1 MYSGV
6 AYSMEELVHEKRKVL
21 IVGLGKTGLSCAR
34 YLDSQN
40 IEIAITDSRKHPPE
54 VDVLL
59 KELPDTALFLGGF
72 DEKVFESAEELI
84 VSPGISLNEPVI
96 AKAIERGAPVAGDIE
111 LFAKATTA
119 PVIAITGSNGK
130 STVTSLVGLMARED
144 RKEVRVGGNLGVPAL
159 DLIQEQEP
167 DLYVLELSSFQL
179 ESTRSLNASVAAVL
193 NVSPDHMDRYNSIDE
208 YVSAKHRVF
217 NGDGVMVL
225 NADDERVMAMQRPE
239 REIIYFGVE
248 NHNRAQDQ
256 DGFIAD
262 EYDGQ
267 IWLCRGKER
276 LIRQSELRIVGK
288 HNLSNA
294 LAALAIGEAAGFSRE
309 SMVRA
314 LRIFSGLPHRTQWV
328 AEQDNIRWYNDSKAT
343 NVGATIAALQG
354 MDGKVVLIAGGDSK
368 GADFSPMVEAVK
380 ANARAVIL
388 IGQAAP
394 GLRGVLVGAA
404 QLIDAENMTDA
415 VEKAREN
422 AKDGDCVLLSPA
434 CASFDMYK
442 NYEQRGDVFM
452 DAVRSLLS

>member
-6 AYSMEELVHEKRKVL
+6 AYSMEELLHEKRKVL

-34 YLDSQN
+34 YLAAQN
-40 IEIAITDSRKHPPE
+40 VEVAITDSRKHPPE

-72 DEKVFESAEELI
+72 DEQVFESAEELI
-84 VSPGISLNEPVI
+84 VSPGISLHEPVI
-96 AKAIERGAPVAGDIE
+96 ATAVERGIPVAGDIE
-111 LFAKATTA
+111 LFAKASTA

-130 STVTSLVGLMARED
+130 STVTSLVGMMARED
-144 RKEVRVGGNLGVPAL
+144 QRDVRVGGNIGVPAL

-193 NVSPDHMDRYNSIDE
+193 NVSSDHMDRYDNVDE
-208 YVSAKHRVF
+208 YTAAKHRVF

-225 NADDERVMAMQRPE
+225 NADDERVMAMQQPG
-239 REIIYFGVE
+239 REVVYFGVA
-248 NHNRAQDQ
+248 NHGYVQER
-256 DGFIAD
+256 GGYVAD

-276 LIRQSELRIVGK
+276 LIKQSELHVVGK

-294 LAALAIGEAAGFSRE
+294 LAALAIGEAAGFSME
-309 SMVRA
+309 AMLTA
-314 LRIFSGLPHRTQWV
+314 LCAFPGLPHRMQWV
-328 AEQDNIRWYNDSKAT
+328 AEQDNVRWYNDSKAT

-380 ANARAVIL
+380 ANARAVVL
-388 IGQAAP
+388 IGRDTS
-394 GLRGVLVGAA
+394 GLRSALDGATP
-404 QLIDAENMTDA
+404 LIDAENMVDA
-415 VEKAREN
+415 VEKARMN
-422 AKDGDCVLLSPA
+422 AKSGDCILLSPA

-442 NYEQRGDVFM
+442 NYEQRGDVFV

>member
-6 AYSMEELVHEKRKVL
+6 AYSMEELLHEKRKVL

-34 YLDSQN
+34 YLAAQN
-40 IEIAITDSRKHPPE
+40 VEVAITDSRKHPPE

-72 DEKVFESAEELI
+72 DEQVFESAEELI
-84 VSPGISLNEPVI
+84 ISPGVSLHDPVI
-96 AKAIERGAPVAGDIE
+96 AKAIERGVPVAGDIE
-111 LFAKATTA
+111 LFAKSTTA

-144 RKEVRVGGNLGVPAL
+144 KWDVRVGGNLGVPAL

-179 ESTRSLNASVAAVL
+179 ESTWSLNASVAAVL
-193 NVSPDHMDRYNSIDE
+193 NVSPDHMDRYSDVDE
-208 YVSAKHRVF
+208 YTAAKHRVF

-225 NADDERVMAMQRPE
+225 NADDERVMAMQQPE
-239 REIIYFGVE
+239 REIIYFGVS
-248 NHNRAQDQ
+248 NHNHN
-256 DGFIAD
+256 GFIAD

-276 LIRQSELRIVGK
+276 LIKQSELHIVGR

-294 LAALAIGEAAGFSRE
+294 LAALAIGEAEGFSME
-309 SMVRA
+309 AM
-314 LRIFSGLPHRTQWV
+314 LRVLRVFPGLPHRTQWV
-328 AEQDNIRWYNDSKAT
+328 AEKDGVRWYNDSKAT
-343 NVGATIAALQG
+343 NVGAAIAALQG

-380 ANARAVIL
+380 ANARAVVL
-388 IGQAAP
+388 IGQGAL
-394 GLRGVLVGAA
+394 GLRSALGGAA
-404 QLIDAENMTDA
+404 LLIDAENMTDA
-415 VEKAREN
+415 VEKASIN
-422 AKDGDCVLLSPA
+422 AKRGDCVLLSPA

-442 NYEQRGDVFM
+442 NYEQRGDVFV